1 MADSKGTD
9 LDPSLA
15 HIERG
20 DQRDPEVSDQPLIGR
35 HDKEADARA
44 NVAYFRKPRSKE
56 KLGLDYDEPDSGFCT
71 CGAPEKV
78 APGIGPYCTR
88 TGVDMR
94 CSDPYEPKVLKQ
106 ALPKSQLD
114 LDIEALENARPKLV
128 MMSCPSDPN
137 MECEGRHPGVNDIP
151 TFEDHCGD
159 ERSPSPGRDDLRSSS
174 DPVYTLNVKDIPTL
188 KPRFET
194 KDSGQREDFS
204 TGSRRDT
211 RTGKGR
217 YDLLPPAALR
227 RLAQVYERGAAKYG
241 DRNWELGQPLSR
253 FLDSALRHT
262 FQVLEGKTDEDH
274 AGQAAWNL
282 LAFIEIQHRINEGL
296 LPAELNDL

>member
-1 MADSKGTD
+1 
-9 LDPSLA
+9 LQ

-20 DQRDPEVSDQPLIGR
+20 DARSPEVSDAPLIGPWNE
-35 HDKEADARA
+35 EADVRA
-44 NVAYFRKPRSKE
+44 NVAYFRKRRSATE
-56 KLGLDYDEPDSGFCT
+56 HSYEDYAAYAADRVAEARDSHCT

-88 TGVDMR
+88 TGVDAK
-94 CSDPYEPKVLKQ
+94 CKDPYEPKVLKQ

-151 TFEDHCGD
+151 TFEDH
-159 ERSPSPGRDDLRSSS
+159 
-174 DPVYTLNVKDIPTL
+174 PVYTLNVKDIPAL

-262 FQVLEGKTDEDH
+262 FQVLEGRTDEDH

-296 LPAELNDL
+296 LPKELNDL